1 MSILR
6 AIIVISLA
14 AVLASC
20 GDEPTET
27 ERSRVTLDDANT
39 VALVDGS
46 PITIADRTLHLQ
58 QRRERSQTADLN
70 EITQE
75 LINLKVIVVNA
86 MKDKLHER
94 EDVKAKLQ
102 QQRDTLLANLYIQE
116 IIQSIEIT
124 DDDLVDEYERQ
135 VGQMATREYSA
146 SHILLETEAAALAV
160 IQRLDDGEEFGRVA
174 SEESIG
180 PSAENGGEL
189 GWFRPESMA
198 PDFSSAVAELE
209 KGKYTKRAVNTQ
221 FGWHVIRLADTR
233 QVQQPTI
240 DQVVDQIRTA
250 LMNNRLN
257 DYVQDL
263 RSKSTIEIKQP

>member
-1 MSILR
+1 MIILQR
-6 AIIVISLA
+6 LILISLA
-14 AVLASC
+14 AIVASC
-20 GDEPTET
+20 GKEPTET
-27 ERSRVTLDDANT
+27 ERPIAKLDDANT

-58 QRRERSQTADLN
+58 QRSQRSQTADLN

-75 LINLKVIVVNA
+75 LINLKVLVINA
-86 MKDKLHER
+86 MKTELHER

-102 QQRDTLLANLYIQE
+102 QQSDTMLANLYIQE
-116 IIQSIEIT
+116 IVQSIEIT
-124 DDDLVDEYERQ
+124 DEDLANEYEAQ
-135 VGQMATREYSA
+135 VAQMATQEYDA

-160 IQRLDDGEEFGRVA
+160 IQRLDGGEEFGRVA

-198 PDFSSAVAELE
+198 PGFSAAVVKLE

-221 FGWHVIRLADTR
+221 FGWHVIRLNDTR
-233 QVQQPTI
+233 PVQQPTF
-240 DQVVDQIRTA
+240 DQVKDQIHTA

-257 DYVQDL
+257 DYVRDL